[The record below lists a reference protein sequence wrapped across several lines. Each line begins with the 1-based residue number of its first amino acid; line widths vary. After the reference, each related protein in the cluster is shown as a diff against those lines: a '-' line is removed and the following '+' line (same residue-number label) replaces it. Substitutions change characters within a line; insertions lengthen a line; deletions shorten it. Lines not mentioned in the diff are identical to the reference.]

1 MFRHFIERPVK
12 SSVIAII
19 IVILGLI
26 GIYTLPIE
34 QYPDIA
40 PPTIRVTAT
49 YIGAN
54 AETVLKSVV
63 TPLEEQI
70 NGVENMIYMSS
81 SSSNSGMASI
91 DVYFKQGTDPDMA
104 AVNVQNRVAQATGL
118 LPSEVIK
125 VGVTTMKR
133 QTSML
138 LIFTVHS
145 ANKSYDE
152 TFLQNYCK
160 INLIPQIQRV
170 RGVGEA
176 MVWSGK
182 TYSMRI
188 WLKPDVMAAHK
199 LMPSDI
205 STALSEQ
212 NIEAAPG
219 KFGELNDQ
227 SFEYV
232 IKYKGKMSL
241 PSEFENIVI
250 KADERGNI
258 LRLRDVARVEFG
270 AQTYSADITSMGHPG
285 VTLAVIQTSGSNAR
299 QVIIDVKKVIEEAEK
314 TFPPGVQIT
323 TLVDNNVY
331 LNSSIHKVVKTL
343 FEAFLLVFIVVFVFL
358 QNFRA
363 TLIPAISV
371 PVSIIGT
378 FFFLNLFG
386 FTINM
391 LTLFAL
397 LLAIGIVVDDAIVVV
412 EAIHTKLEHG
422 EKNALEAAATA
433 MNEISGAIITITLV
447 MSAVFVPV
455 TFITGTTGVFYK
467 QFGITLAC
475 AIVLS
480 ALTALTLSPALSAL
494 FLKPHEDQTLHG
506 KGFLIR
512 FYRLFNAGFGAF
524 TRKYLKVLNMLVR
537 HKWIAIAG
545 ILLFS
550 VSLAYLLKTTPKGFI
565 PSEDKGAIFVDVAL
579 PPATSLA
586 KTKEVTKK
594 LEKIITSLP
603 ELNAYSMIAGNSF
616 LSGSGSSYAMLI
628 CELKPYEERKGKE
641 HSIDS
646 VIARLYGMTAGFND
660 SRIMFFTPGMV
671 PGFGMAGGFEMK
683 LEDRTGGDIK
693 VFEQHANRFLEELR
707 KYPEIQYATTAFN
720 TNFPQYQVDVNAERC
735 KQSGISVSQVLSALQ
750 GYVGGY
756 YASDFNRFG
765 KQYRVMLQAE
775 PEYRGN
781 PESMNNIFVKTGS
794 GEMAPITEFISFKRV
809 YGPENLTRFNM
820 YTSVAINGGPKPG
833 YSSGQALA
841 VVEKVAAQTLP
852 QGYTYEYSGSTREEV
867 ASGNQSLIIFLLS
880 LIFVYFLLCAQ
891 YESFILPFS
900 IILTLPIGVAGSFIF
915 ARMMG
920 VENNI
925 YLQISLIML
934 IGLLSK
940 NAILIVEFALQR
952 RRQGMTVTQ
961 SAMEGARIRLRPIL
975 MTSFSFI
982 VSLLP
987 LVLSTGIGANGN
999 RSIGVGA
1006 VGGMFLGTML
1016 GILVIPVLYVIFQ
1029 NIQEFFRKPG
1039 PQVITTGDG
1048 VENG

>member
-19 IVILGLI
+19 LVILGII
-26 GIYTLPIE
+26 GLYSLPIE

-40 PPTIRVTAT
+40 PPTVRVSASYT
-49 YIGAN
+49 GAN

-63 TPLEEQI
+63 IPLEEQI

-81 SSSNSGMASI
+81 SASNNGTASI
-91 DVYFKQGTDPDMA
+91 DVFFKQGSDADMA
-104 AVNVQNRVAQATGL
+104 AVNVQNRVAQATGI
-118 LPSEVIK
+118 LPAEVTK
-125 VGVTTMKR
+125 VGVTTAKR

-138 LIFTVHS
+138 LIFS
-145 ANKSYDE
+145 IYSENPSYDE

-170 RGVGEA
+170 QGVGDA
-176 MVWSGK
+176 MVWSAK

-188 WLKPDVMAAHK
+188 WLKPDVMAAYK

-205 STALSEQ
+205 SAALSEQ

-219 KFGELNDQ
+219 KFGERNDQ

-232 IKYKGKMSL
+232 IKYKGKMTL

-250 KADERGNI
+250 KADEKGNI
-258 LRLRDVARVEFG
+258 LRLKDVARVEFG
-270 AQTYSADITSMGHPG
+270 AQGYNAEISTMGHPA
-285 VTLAVIQTSGSNAR
+285 VTMAVIQTSGSNAR
-299 QVIIDVKKVIEEAEK
+299 QVIIDVKKAIAEAEK
-314 TFPPGVQIT
+314 TFPSGVKIR

-343 FEAFLLVFIVVFVFL
+343 FEAFLLVCLVVFVFL

-363 TLIPAISV
+363 TIIPSISV
-371 PVSIIGT
+371 PVAIIGS
-378 FFFLNLFG
+378 FFFLSLFG

-412 EAIHTKLEHG
+412 EAVHAKLEQG
-422 EKNALEAAATA
+422 MKSTLEASVSA

-475 AIVLS
+475 AIIIS
-480 ALTALTLSPALSAL
+480 ACIALTLSPALCAL
-494 FLKPHEDQTLHG
+494 FLKPHDEKALHG
-506 KGFLIR
+506 KGFFTR
-512 FYRLFNAGFGAF
+512 FYRGFNMGYSAF
-524 TRKYLKVLNMLVR
+524 SEKYQKLLNVLIH
-537 HKWIAIAG
+537 HKWIAICG
-545 ILLFS
+545 ILAFS
-550 VSLAYLLKTTPKGFI
+550 LLLGYLMKSTPKGFI
-565 PSEDKGAIFVDVAL
+565 PTEDKGAIFVDIAL

-586 KTKEVTKK
+586 KTTEVTHR
-594 LEKIITSLP
+594 LEKIVTSIP
-603 ELNAYSMIAGNSF
+603 EMGAYSMIVGNSF

-628 CELKPYEERKGKE
+628 CDLKPYGERKGKE
-641 HSIDS
+641 HSVES
-646 VIARLYGMTAGFND
+646 VIARLYGMTSGFTEA
-660 SRIMFFTPGMV
+660 RVMFFTPGMV
-671 PGFGMAGGFEMK
+671 PGFGLAGGFELK
-683 LEDRTGGDIK
+683 VEDKTGGDIK
-693 VFEQHANRFLEELR
+693 TFEQNANTFLSELR
-707 KYPEIQYATTAFN
+707 KHPEIQYANTAFS

-735 KQSGISVSQVLSALQ
+735 KQSGIGVSTVLSAMQ
-750 GYVGGY
+750 GYIGGY

-775 PEYRGN
+775 PKYRGN
-781 PESMNNIFVKTGS
+781 PESMNNVFVKTSS
-794 GEMAPITEFISFKRV
+794 GEMAPITEFISFKRI

-820 YTSVAINGGPKPG
+820 YTSIAVNGGPNPG
-833 YSSGQALA
+833 FSSGQAIE
-841 VVEKVAAQTLP
+841 VVKDVAQKTLP
-852 QGYTYEYSGSTREEV
+852 QGYTYEFSGSTREEV
-867 ASGNQSLIIFLLS
+867 ASGNQSVVIFLLS

-900 IILTLPIGVAGSFIF
+900 ILLTLPIGIAGSFLF
-915 ARMMG
+915 ARFMG

-952 RRQGMTVTQ
+952 RRSGMTIVQ
-961 SAMEGARIRLRPIL
+961 SAVEGARIRLRPIL

-987 LVLSTGIGANGN
+987 LVFSTGIGANGN

-1006 VGGMFLGTML
+1006 AGGMLVGTMV

-1029 NIQEFFRKPG
+1029 NIQEYFGKPVAMESSASDI
-1039 PQVITTGDG
+1039 QQH
-1048 VENG
+1048 

>member
-26 GIYTLPIE
+26 GLHNLPIE

-40 PPTIRVTAT
+40 PPTVRVSASYT
-49 YIGAN
+49 GAN

-63 TPLEEQI
+63 IPLEEQI

-81 SSSNSGMASI
+81 SASNSGSASI
-91 DVYFKQGTDPDMA
+91 DVYFKQGSDADMA

-125 VGVTTMKR
+125 VGVTAVKR

-138 LIFTVHS
+138 LIFSVYS
-145 ANKSYDE
+145 ENPNFDE

-170 RGVGEA
+170 QGVGEA
-176 MVWSGK
+176 MVWSAK
-182 TYSMRI
+182 TYSMRV
-188 WLKPDVMAAHK
+188 WLKPDVMASYG

-205 STALSEQ
+205 SAALNEQ

-219 KFGELNDQ
+219 RFGERNDQ

-232 IKYKGKMSL
+232 IKYKGKLTL
-241 PSEFENIVI
+241 PTEFENIVI
-250 KADERGNI
+250 KADDKGNI
-258 LRLRDVARVEFG
+258 LRLKDVARIEFG
-270 AQTYSADITSMGHPG
+270 AQGYSAEISAMGHPA
-285 VTLAVIQTSGSNAR
+285 VSMAVIQTSGSNAR
-299 QVIIDVKKVIEEAEK
+299 QVIIDVKKAIAEAEK
-314 TFPPGVQIT
+314 TFPSGVKII

-331 LNSSIHKVVKTL
+331 LNSSIHKVVITL
-343 FEAFLLVFIVVFVFL
+343 FEAFLLVCLVVFTFL

-363 TLIPAISV
+363 TIIPSISV
-371 PVSIIGT
+371 PVAIIGS

-412 EAIHTKLEHG
+412 EAVHAKLEHG
-422 EKNALEAAATA
+422 EKNTLEAAVSA

-447 MSAVFVPV
+447 MAAVFVPV

-475 AIVLS
+475 AIVIS
-480 ALTALTLSPALSAL
+480 ACIALTLSPALCAL
-494 FLKPHEDQTLHG
+494 FLKPYEDKALHG
-506 KGFLIR
+506 KGLING
-512 FYRLFNAGFGAF
+512 FYRGFNAGYSSFAN
-524 TRKYLKVLNMLVR
+524 KYQKLLNTLIH
-537 HKWIAIAG
+537 HKWIAVCG
-545 ILLFS
+545 ILVFAVMLG
-550 VSLAYLLKTTPKGFI
+550 YLMKTAPKGFI
-565 PSEDKGAIFVDVAL
+565 PSEDKGAIFVDISL
-579 PPATSLA
+579 PPSTSLA
-586 KTKEVTKK
+586 KTKEVTQK
-594 LEKIITSLP
+594 LEKIITSIP
-603 ELNAYSMIAGNSF
+603 EMNAYSMIIGNSF
-616 LSGSGSSYAMLI
+616 LSGAGSSYSMLI
-628 CELKPYEERKGKE
+628 CELKPYDQRKGKE
-641 HSIDS
+641 HSVPS

-660 SRIMFFTPGMV
+660 ARVMFFTPGMV

-683 LEDRTGGDIK
+683 LEDKTGGDIK
-693 VFEQHANRFLEELR
+693 VFEQNANKFLSELR
-707 KYPEIQYATTAFN
+707 KHPEIQYATTAFN

-735 KQSGISVSQVLSALQ
+735 KQSGISVSSVLSAMQ

-765 KQYRVMLQAE
+765 KQYRVMIQSE
-775 PEYRGN
+775 PKYRGN
-781 PESMNNIFVKTGS
+781 PEAMNSIFIKTS
-794 GEMAPITEFISFKRV
+794 TGEMAPITEFISFKRV

-820 YTSVAINGGPKPG
+820 YTSIAVNGSPNPG
-833 YSSGQALA
+833 FSSGQALA
-841 VVEKVAAQTLP
+841 VVKEVAGQTLP
-852 QGYTYEYSGSTREEV
+852 RGYTYEFSGSTREEV
-867 ASGNQSLIIFLLS
+867 ASGNQSIIIFLLS

-900 IILTLPIGVAGSFIF
+900 IILTLPIGIAGSFLF
-915 ARMMG
+915 AKFMG

-940 NAILIVEFALQR
+940 NAILIVEFARQR
-952 RRQGMTVTQ
+952 RHRGMSIVQ
-961 SAMEGARIRLRPIL
+961 SAVEGARVRLRPIL

-987 LVLSTGIGANGN
+987 LVFSTGIGANGN

-1006 VGGMFLGTML
+1006 VGGMFIGTML
-1016 GILVIPVLYVIFQ
+1016 GILVIPVLYVIFE
-1029 NIQEFFRKPG
+1029 NIQEYFGKPAEVNASA
-1039 PQVITTGDG
+1039 PDVQQH
-1048 VENG
+1048 